1 MNRASVLLA
10 GLIVLLVPFF
20 NACGEAQVS
29 KISPTPAPTS
39 TIPPVNF
46 SPIVTRALL
55 PTRNPEPTG
64 VARGMEIFQGQ
75 GACVTCHTIQGVSE
89 AGIGPELT
97 TIGVTAATRIPGY
110 SAEEYIIESIRR
122 PGAYVVEGYPRDLMT
137 EALTRHLT
145 EDEVNFLAAFLIYQ
159 Q

>member
-10 GLIVLLVPFF
+10 GLIVLLVPLS

-29 KISPTPAPTS
+29 EISPTPAPTS

-46 SPIVTRALL
+46 VPMVTRGPL
-55 PTRNPEPTG
+55 PTRNPEPPE

-75 GACVTCHTIQGVSE
+75 GACITCHTIQGVSE

-97 TIGVTAATRIPGY
+97 SIGVTAATRIPGY
-110 SAEEYIIESIRR
+110 TAEEYIIESIRR

-145 EDEVNFLAAFLIYQ
+145 EDEVNALAVFLQYQ

>member
-10 GLIVLLVPFF
+10 GLIVLLVPLF

-29 KISPTPAPTS
+29 EISPTPAPTS
-39 TIPPVNF
+39 TISPVNF
-46 SPIVTRALL
+46 VPMVTRAPL
-55 PTRNPEPTG
+55 PTRKPDPPE

-75 GACVTCHTIQGVSE
+75 GACITCHTIQGVSE

-97 TIGVTAATRIPGY
+97 SIGVTAAARIPGY
-110 SAEEYIIESIRR
+110 TAEEYIIESIRR

-145 EDEVNFLAAFLIYQ
+145 EDEVNALAVFLQYQ